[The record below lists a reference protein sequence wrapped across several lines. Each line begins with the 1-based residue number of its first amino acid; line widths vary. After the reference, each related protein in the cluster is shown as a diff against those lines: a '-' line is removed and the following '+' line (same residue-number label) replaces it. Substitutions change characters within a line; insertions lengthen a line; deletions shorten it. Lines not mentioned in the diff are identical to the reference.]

1 MTARDAC
8 VKAKGKHFEH
18 FCVLRL
24 ICTSQS
30 WLLYWTV
37 LYHSV
42 NSLGVLDRLIH
53 GLTRTVLK
61 PSDSLVGWN
70 VPTVRRAGKLSTDPT
85 SSPASILMLLRPKT
99 LGTLSAAT
107 IASCVGANAVRFG
120 ATQLRVTGNLQED
133 CGHRST
139 NYSVAAGHLRVLA
152 LAWTNSVNFSLTRS
166 TQSGRT
172 LPERR
177 TQFSPVFGQGLLCR
191 LSLQSTST
199 TSSLL

>member
-1 MTARDAC
+1 MCLSTLRGSCAGWVRLGIGLGLGFRSGQSQC
-8 VKAKGKHFEH
+8 VPPFRSVNYHILVKA
-18 FCVLRL
+18 
-24 ICTSQS
+24 
-30 WLLYWTV
+30 V
-37 LYHSV
+37 LYRSV

-70 VPTVRRAGKLSTDPT
+70 VPTVRRAGKLLTDPT
-85 SSPASILMLLRPKT
+85 SSSSSILMLLRPKT

-139 NYSVAAGHLRVLA
+139 N
-152 LAWTNSVNFSLTRS
+152 
-166 TQSGRT
+166 
-172 LPERR
+172 
-177 TQFSPVFGQGLLCR
+177 
-191 LSLQSTST
+191 
-199 TSSLL
+199 